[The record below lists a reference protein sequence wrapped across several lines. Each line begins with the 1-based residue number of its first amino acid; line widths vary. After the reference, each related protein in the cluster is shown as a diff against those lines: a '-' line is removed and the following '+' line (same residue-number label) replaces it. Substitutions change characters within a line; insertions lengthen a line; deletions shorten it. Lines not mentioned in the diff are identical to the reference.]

1 MPKPSGCVPYSVKDF
16 ILQGETR
23 LGQADLAYG
32 HGTDNPRDE
41 AAWLVGRTL
50 GLAPHELDAHRD
62 RVLTLAEQT
71 AVRQIIDTRITT
83 RKPAAYLLKE
93 AWFARLRFYVD
104 ERVIVPR
111 SLMGELILDAFQP
124 WVATDGVH
132 RVLDLCSG
140 SGCIAIA
147 AALAF
152 PQAHVDATDISA
164 DALAVARINVAGH
177 HLEHRVRII
186 ESDLYA
192 ALAGERYDL
201 ILSNPPY
208 VDAIDMAGLPLE
220 YRHEP
225 PLALASG
232 ASGLDAIVRILAA
245 AAAHLQPGGILVAEV
260 GNSCVALQERFA
272 TVPFTWLTTA
282 SGDDSVFMLTVEELV
297 RYQPLFAA
305 GSDHPAEENN
315 NSKR

>member
-1 MPKPSGCVPYSVKDF
+1 MPKPSGRIPYSVKDF
-16 ILQGETR
+16 ILQGEVR
-23 LGQADLAYG
+23 LRQADLAYG

-50 GLAPHELDAHRD
+50 GLAPHELDAHLD
-62 RVLTLAEQT
+62 RVLTPTEQA
-71 AVRQIIDTRITT
+71 AVRQIIDARIAT

-93 AWFARLRFYVD
+93 AWFAGLRFYVD

-111 SLMGELILDAFQP
+111 SLMGELILDALQP
-124 WVATDGVH
+124 WVATEHVR
-132 RVLDLCSG
+132 RVLDLCTG

-152 PQAHVDATDISA
+152 PEAQVDATDISA

-177 HLEHRVRII
+177 RLEQRVRIM
-186 ESDLYA
+186 ESDLYT
-192 ALAGERYDL
+192 ALAGVRYDL
-201 ILSNPPY
+201 IVTNPPY
-208 VDAIDMAGLPLE
+208 VDAMDMAGLALE

-245 AAAHLQPGGILVAEV
+245 AAAHLRPGGILVAEV
-260 GNSCVALQERFA
+260 GNSCVALQECYPDI
-272 TVPFTWLTTA
+272 PFTWLATA

-297 RYQPLFAA
+297 RYQALFAA
-305 GSDHPAEENN
+305 GLDHHAEENN
-315 NSKR
+315 R

>member
-1 MPKPSGCVPYSVKDF
+1 MPKSSGSVPCSVKDF

-50 GLAPHELDAHRD
+50 GLAPHELNAHLD
-62 RVLTLAEQT
+62 RVLTPAEQA
-71 AVRQIIDTRITT
+71 AVRQIIDDRIAT

-93 AWFARLRFYVD
+93 AWFAGLRFYVD

-124 WVATDGVH
+124 WVATDSVR
-132 RVLDLCSG
+132 RVLDLCTG

-152 PQAHVDATDISA
+152 PEAQVDATDISA
-164 DALAVARINVAGH
+164 DALAVARMNVAGH
-177 HLEHRVRII
+177 RLEQRVRII

-201 ILSNPPY
+201 IISNPPY
-208 VDAIDMAGLPLE
+208 VDALDMAELPLE

-232 ASGLDAIVRILAA
+232 ASGLDAIIRILAA

-260 GNSCVALQERFA
+260 GNSCVALQERYLE
-272 TVPFTWLTTA
+272 VPFTWLATA

-297 RYQPLFAA
+297 RYQPRFAA
-305 GSDHPAEENN
+305 G
-315 NSKR
+315 

>member
-1 MPKPSGCVPYSVKDF
+1 MPKPYGRVPCSIKDF
-16 ILQGETR
+16 ILQAEAR
-23 LGQADLAYG
+23 LDQADLAYG
-32 HGTDNPRDE
+32 HGTDNPLDE

-50 GLAPHELDAHRD
+50 GLAPHELDTHLD
-62 RVLTLAEQT
+62 RVLTPPEQA
-71 AVRQIIDTRITT
+71 AVRQIIDARIAT

-93 AWFARLRFYVD
+93 AWFAGLRYYVD

-111 SLMGELILDAFQP
+111 SLMGELILDGFQP
-124 WVATDGVH
+124 WVAPDQVR
-132 RVLDLCSG
+132 RVLDLCTG

-152 PQAHVDATDISA
+152 PQAQVDAIDISA

-177 HLEHRVRII
+177 GLEHRVRII

-192 ALAGERYDL
+192 ALTGARYDL
-201 ILSNPPY
+201 IVSNPPY
-208 VDAIDMAGLPLE
+208 VDALDMAALPPE

-232 ASGLDAIVRILAA
+232 ASGLDAIVRILSA

-260 GNSCVALQERFA
+260 GNSCDALQKYYP
-272 TVPFTWLTTA
+272 TVPFTWLATA
-282 SGDDSVFMLTVEELV
+282 SGDDSVFMLSAQELA
-297 RYQPLFAA
+297 RYQAVFIAKL
-305 GSDHPAEENN
+305 DQN
-315 NSKR
+315 

>member
-1 MPKPSGCVPYSVKDF
+1 MPKPKPSGCVPYSVKDF
-16 ILQGETR
+16 ILQGEAR

-41 AAWLVGRTL
+41 TAWLVGRTL
-50 GLAPHELDAHRD
+50 GLAPHELDAHLD
-62 RVLTLAEQT
+62 RVLTPAEQA
-71 AVRQIIDTRITT
+71 AVQQIIDARIAT

-93 AWFARLRFYVD
+93 AWFAGLRFYVD
-104 ERVIVPR
+104 ERVLVPR

-124 WVATDGVH
+124 WVATDSVR
-132 RVLDLCSG
+132 RVLDLCTG

-152 PQAHVDATDISA
+152 PQTQVDATDISA

-208 VDAIDMAGLPLE
+208 VDAMDMAGLPQE

-225 PLALASG
+225 SLALASG
-232 ASGLDAIVRILAA
+232 ASGLDAIIRILAA

-260 GNSCVALQERFA
+260 GNSCGALQERYPE
-272 TVPFTWLTTA
+272 VPFTWLATA
-282 SGDDSVFMLTVEELV
+282 SGDDSVFMLTLEELV

-305 GSDHPAEENN
+305 GLDM
-315 NSKR
+315 

>member
-1 MPKPSGCVPYSVKDF
+1 MPKTKPSGCVPYNVKDF
-16 ILQGETR
+16 ILQSETR

-50 GLAPHELDAHRD
+50 GLAPHELDAHLD
-62 RVLTLAEQT
+62 RVLTPAEQA
-71 AVRQIIDTRITT
+71 AVQQIIDARIAT
-83 RKPAAYLLKE
+83 RKPTAYLLKE
-93 AWFARLRFYVD
+93 AWFAGLRFYVD

-124 WVATDGVH
+124 WVATDSVR
-132 RVLDLCSG
+132 RVLDLCTG

-152 PQAHVDATDISA
+152 PQAQVDATDISA

-208 VDAIDMAGLPLE
+208 VDAMDMAGLPQE

-225 PLALASG
+225 SLALASG
-232 ASGLDAIVRILAA
+232 ASGLDAIIRILAA

-260 GNSCVALQERFA
+260 GNSCGALQECFD
-272 TVPFTWLTTA
+272 TVPFTWLATA
-282 SGDDSVFMLTVEELV
+282 SGDDSVFMLTLEELV

-305 GSDHPAEENN
+305 GLDHHTEENN
-315 NSKR
+315 K